1 MVIALGVFVV
11 VVGLILGSYFAIT
24 ALPDMMA
31 QRELDKRLKDVSFTD
46 ASGETEDTSVLRKMV
61 EGPMPVLDKFVKDSK
76 QGSGLSR
83 LIEQSGVQTTPS
95 GLMLVTLVSAA
106 VVGLVTAVFVSQRYA
121 APIAACIGALLPI
134 GYVMNRRTRRLNRFE
149 EQFPE
154 ALDLLS
160 RAVRAGHAFQTS
172 MGMVADEL
180 PEPVG
185 PEFKKAFDRQN
196 FGLPLRDALNE
207 LSDRIGSLDVRF
219 FVTAVLI
226 QRETGG
232 NLAEI
237 LDNLAYVIRERFKI
251 RRQIRVHTAHGRFT
265 AWVLLS
271 LPAALAVALTFINPD
286 HMSLLFHEHL
296 GQMMILGAI
305 VMQTGGYFWI
315 RKVIK
320 IEV

>member
-1 MVIALGVFVV
+1 MVLALVVFLV
-11 VVGLILGSYFAIT
+11 VVGLIVGTYFAVT
-24 ALPDMMA
+24 TLPSMMA
-31 QRELDKRLKDVSFTD
+31 QRELDRRLKDVSFTE
-46 ASGETEDTSVLRKMV
+46 AQVEAEESSVLRKIT
-61 EGPMPVLDKFVKDSK
+61 EGPMPALDKFVKESR
-76 QGSGLSR
+76 QGSALSR

-106 VVGLVTAVFVSQRYA
+106 VVGLLTSLFVQRSYA
-121 APIAACIGALLPI
+121 APIAACIGATLPI
-134 GYVMNRRTRRLNRFE
+134 AYVMNRRSRRLYRFE

-160 RAVRAGHAFQTS
+160 RAVRAGHAFQTA
-172 MGMVADEL
+172 MGMVADDL
-180 PEPVG
+180 GEPVG
-185 PEFKKAFDRQN
+185 PEFKKAYDRQN

-207 LSDRIGSLDVRF
+207 LSERLGSLDVRF

-286 HMSLLFHEHL
+286 HMGLLFHEHM
-296 GQMMILGAI
+296 GQIMILGAI
-305 VMQTGGYFWI
+305 VMQTIGYFWI
-315 RKVIK
+315 RNVIK

>member
-1 MVIALGVFVV
+1 MGLAFLVFVV
-11 VVGLILGSYFAIT
+11 VVGLIVGSYFAIT
-24 ALPDMMA
+24 ALPGMMA

-46 ASGETEDTSVLRKMV
+46 SSGEVVESSVLQKMV
-61 EGPMPVLDKFVKDSK
+61 EGPMPVIDKFVKESR
-76 QGSGLSR
+76 QGSGLSK

-95 GLMLVTLVSAA
+95 GLMLVTVVSAA
-106 VVGLVTAVFVSQRYA
+106 VFGLLTAIFVARPYA
-121 APIAACIGALLPI
+121 APIAAVIGALCPI
-134 GYVMNRRTRRLNRFE
+134 GYVMNRRSKRLYRFE

-160 RAVRAGHAFQTS
+160 RAVRAGHAFQTA
-172 MGMVADEL
+172 MGMVADDMG
-180 PEPVG
+180 EPVG

-207 LSDRIGSLDVRF
+207 LSERVGSLDVRF

-271 LPAALAVALTFINPD
+271 LPAALAVALTVINPD
-286 HMSLLFHEHL
+286 HMGLLFHERM
-296 GQMMILGAI
+296 GQIMILGAI
-305 VMQTGGYFWI
+305 VMQTIGYFWI
-315 RKVIK
+315 RQVIK